1 MADERPTREEVEGW
15 AGARLDEISGASVG
29 RIEGAYVS
37 QDTGRP
43 EWVLIRL
50 GRFGHHTVVPAR
62 QAVAGVGHVWVPWSR
77 AVIRSAPRVTLGGP
91 LSAEEELQLCEHYGI
106 ARGLGRASDIADAP
120 LDRKTVTPI
129 AS

>member
-1 MADERPTREEVEGW
+1 MADERPTRDEVAGW
-15 AGARLDEISGASVG
+15 AGARLDEIAGASVG

-37 QDTGRP
+37 QESGRP

-77 AVIRSAPRVTLGGP
+77 AVIRGAPRVTLGGA

-106 ARGLGRASDIADAP
+106 AGGSGRAADIADAP
-120 LDRKTVTPI
+120 PDRKTVAPI